1 MKRKIIG
8 LIIIIFIGTLTAQT
22 GELKL
27 DGTVIGNGL
36 IVDMNATIIKTVVSD
51 SAAGVDST
59 ACTFGL
65 KAVPTGNCNGLT
77 GYVDVDYIT
86 DTLTAGS
93 DSISLIYK
101 LFTGH
106 DYDDPRNYIFLLDSG
121 EVGDT
126 GRVAITVASTDKD
139 TLFKEWTWMTI
150 QLYDSTRSLDDSALI
165 GLEVIWDIDVG
176 INCNE

>member
-1 MKRKIIG
+1 MKKKISG
-8 LIIIIFIGTLTAQT
+8 LILIILIGIVQA

-27 DGTVIGNGL
+27 DGTVLGDGE
-36 IVDMNATIIKTVVSD
+36 IVDPNATIIKTVVSD

-59 ACTFGL
+59 AVTFGL
-65 KAVPTGNCNGLT
+65 KAIPTGDCNGLT
-77 GYVDVDYIT
+77 GYVDVDFIR

-106 DYDDPRNYIFLLDSG
+106 DYGDPRGYIFLLDSG

-126 GRVAITVASTDKD
+126 GRVAITIASTLVD
-139 TLFKEWTWMTI
+139 TLFKEFTWMTI
-150 QLYDSTRSLDDSALI
+150 QIYDSTRSLDDSVLI